1 MMFKV
6 IRGDLRDKF
15 HGFYSADLLIVVSSV
30 SFVVTV
36 FEENYF
42 LTRFN
47 LLLLLLLLNGA

>member
-47 LLLLLLLLNGA
+47 LLLLLLNGA